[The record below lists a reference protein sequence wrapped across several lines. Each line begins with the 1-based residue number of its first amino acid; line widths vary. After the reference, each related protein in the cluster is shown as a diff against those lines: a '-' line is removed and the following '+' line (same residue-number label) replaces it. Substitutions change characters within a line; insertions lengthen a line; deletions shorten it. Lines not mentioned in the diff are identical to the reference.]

1 MGSLKNE
8 FDYKKHDKIEIS
20 KKKMLIVINGITIV
34 SALKTGPKLTVL
46 TEGKKWESITT
57 IQQAVRV
64 SNYFREIN
72 FLVD

>member
-1 MGSLKNE
+1 MGYLKNE

-46 TEGKKWESITT
+46 TEGKK
-57 IQQAVRV
+57 
-64 SNYFREIN
+64 
-72 FLVD
+72 